1 MWPVDTIPRQEISRD
16 RKFQRWVRPRALGH
30 LPGSPEVAF
39 PWLSDGPSW
48 LWVEVWAAQQPS
60 DPSVCVYPCLRDP
73 LRHSGVVTSTGP
85 FIFSTCVSSTIE
97 GTQILFLPQRGSIE
111 GHSDT
116 PSAWPP
122 VLWCHRP
129 VPVRDLLG
137 TGLYGRRWAVDKG
150 AKLHLYL

>member
-1 MWPVDTIPRQEISRD
+1 MFGPALEYLEGLFRPTWALIQTVALEFFQCGLWTPSRD
-16 RKFQRWVRPRALGH
+16 RKFHETGNFRDESGPGPWGISLGH

-116 PSAWPP
+116 PSA
-122 VLWCHRP
+122 
-129 VPVRDLLG
+129 
-137 TGLYGRRWAVDKG
+137 
-150 AKLHLYL
+150 

>member
-1 MWPVDTIPRQEISRD
+1 MACGHHPETGNFTRQEISEMSQD
-16 RKFQRWVRPRALGH
+16 QGPGASPWVSRSSL
-30 LPGSPEVAF
+30 

-116 PSAWPP
+116 PSA
-122 VLWCHRP
+122 
-129 VPVRDLLG
+129 
-137 TGLYGRRWAVDKG
+137 
-150 AKLHLYL
+150 